1 MNYSVIETPDFKKF
15 FKKLFKKFPS
25 LKDDLADLIDVL
37 ENDYQIGTAL
47 GNNLF
52 KARLASSN

>member
-1 MNYSVIETPDFKKF
+1 MNYSVIATPDFKKF